1 MHSVSGGATAALYAT
16 NCAQGNESV
25 KKLIEVPEWM
35 TQVVP
40 AAMGGNWFAII
51 RPYQWGLSKTDW
63 QVMGIKVQTEVGPDD
78 KWLIDWREPKLF
90 SGINAASILWAL
102 AGTVADQRLTR
113 DSLRNK
119 SRLAKTVATSI
130 ALAARSGRRNV
141 ITSATWSGKVGYQHG
156 FAMRYTHE
164 GNIAIGW

>member
-1 MHSVSGGATAALYAT
+1 MHSVSGGATAALYVT
-16 NCAQGNESV
+16 NYTRGNKGVS
-25 KKLIEVPEWM
+25 KLIEVPEWM
-35 TQVVP
+35 TQVIP
-40 AAMGGNWFAII
+40 AAMAGHWFALI

-63 QVMGIKVQTEVGPDD
+63 QVMGIRVETDTASD
-78 KWLIDWREPKLF
+78 MKWLIEWRGAQLR

-102 AGTVADQRLTR
+102 ASTVYDARLTR

-130 ALAARSGRRNV
+130 VLAARSGRRNV
-141 ITSATWSGKVGYQHG
+141 ITSATWNGKVGYQHG

-164 GNIAIGW
+164 GDIAIGW